1 MKTSGEHYVQDFINV
16 LEADDAEKMTLPG
29 SPRTTLTPSTRMVVQ
44 GSPGNSLFSPKNTMA
59 QCHSN
64 QFAIE

>member
-29 SPRTTLTPSTRMVVQ
+29 SPRTTLTPSTRMIAL
-44 GSPGNSLFSPKNTMA
+44 GSPRNNLFSPKNTMA
-59 QCHSN
+59 RHSN